1 MSEAARRARARAQTG
16 RGGRRRFVRVLLV
29 IVSVLVIVWA
39 GLGAWFLS
47 DRHRSE
53 PAKSDAIV
61 MLAGADDGRHGVAR
75 DLLRD
80 GYAPELLV
88 SNPDAAGKKKAAE
101 LCRMEAAECFSPMP
115 KTTAGEVRAVREIAE
130 DAEESGDGWES
141 IIVVTNKPHA
151 ARAGAFF
158 RRCLEDAGD
167 GGGPITVRVVSIE
180 GLDISRLP
188 IHVLRET
195 AGFIKE
201 ATVAEAC

>member
-1 MSEAARRARARAQTG
+1 MSAAARRVSARAQQS
-16 RGGRRRFVRVLLV
+16 RRLRRFVRVLLV
-29 IVSVLVIVWA
+29 LVSIAVIVWV

-53 PAKSDAIV
+53 PVASDAIV
-61 MLAGADDGRHGVAR
+61 MLAGADDGRHRVAR
-75 DLLRD
+75 NLLQD

-88 SNPDAAGKKKAAE
+88 SNPDSAGKKKAAK
-101 LCRMEAAECFSPMP
+101 LCRMKATDCFSPMP
-115 KTTAGEVRAVREIAE
+115 KTTAGEVRAVREAAEEAE
-130 DAEESGDGWES
+130 DSGEGWES
-141 IIVVTNKPHA
+141 ILVVTNKPHA

-158 RRCLEDAGD
+158 RRCLEEARED
-167 GGGPITVRVVSIE
+167 GGPIAVRVVSIE
-180 GLDISRLP
+180 GLDKSRLP

>member
-1 MSEAARRARARAQTG
+1 MSAAARRISARAQQS
-16 RGGRRRFVRVLLV
+16 RRLRRFVRVLLV
-29 IVSVLVIVWA
+29 LVCIAVVVWV

-47 DRHRSE
+47 ERHRSE
-53 PAKSDAIV
+53 PVASDAIV
-61 MLAGADDGRHGVAR
+61 MLAGADDGRHRVAR
-75 DLLRD
+75 NLLQD

-88 SNPDAAGKKKAAE
+88 SNPDSAGKKKAAE
-101 LCRMEAAECFSPMP
+101 LCRMKATDCFSPVP
-115 KTTAGEVRAVREIAE
+115 KTTAGEVRAVREAAEGAE
-130 DAEESGDGWES
+130 DSGDGWDS

-158 RRCLEDAGD
+158 RRCLEGAGED
-167 GGGPITVRVVSIE
+167 GGPIAVRVVSIE
-180 GLDISRLP
+180 GLDKSRLP

>member
-1 MSEAARRARARAQTG
+1 MSTAARRISYRRPRNRTL
-16 RGGRRRFVRVLLV
+16 RRFVRVLLV
-29 IVSVLVIVWA
+29 LVSIAVIVWA

-61 MLAGADDGRHGVAR
+61 MLAGADDGRHRVAR
-75 DLLRD
+75 NLLRD

-88 SNPDAAGKKKAAE
+88 SHPDGAGKEEAAE
-101 LCRMEAAECFSPMP
+101 LCRMKATDCFSPTP
-115 KTTAGEVRAVREIAE
+115 KTTAGEVRAVLEAAE
-130 DAEESGDGWES
+130 DAEDSGDGWDS

-151 ARAGAFF
+151 ARAGEFF
-158 RRCLEDAGD
+158 RRCLEEAGED
-167 GGGPITVRVVSIE
+167 GGPIAVRVVSIE
-180 GLDISRLP
+180 GLDKSRLP
-188 IHVLRET
+188 IHVLREA

>member
-1 MSEAARRARARAQTG
+1 MSAAARRVSARAQQS
-16 RGGRRRFVRVLLV
+16 RRLRRFVRVLLV
-29 IVSVLVIVWA
+29 LVCIAVVVWV

-47 DRHRSE
+47 ERHRSE
-53 PAKSDAIV
+53 PVRSDAIV
-61 MLAGADDGRHGVAR
+61 MLAGADDGRHRVAR
-75 DLLRD
+75 NLLQD

-88 SNPDAAGKKKAAE
+88 SNPDSAGKKKAAE
-101 LCRMEAAECFSPMP
+101 LCRMKATDCFSPVP
-115 KTTAGEVRAVREIAE
+115 KTTAGEVRAVREAAEGAE
-130 DAEESGDGWES
+130 DSGDGWDS

-158 RRCLEDAGD
+158 RRCLEEAGED
-167 GGGPITVRVVSIE
+167 GGPIAVRVVSIE
-180 GLDISRLP
+180 GLDKSRLP

>member
-1 MSEAARRARARAQTG
+1 MSEAAGRAPARTE
-16 RGGRRRFVRVLLV
+16 RGGRRRRIVRVLLV
-29 IVSVLVIVWA
+29 FVSVVVIVWA

-53 PAKSDAIV
+53 PARSDAIV
-61 MLAGADDGRHGVAR
+61 MLAGADDGRHSVAR
-75 DLLRD
+75 ELLRD

-101 LCRMEAAECFSPMP
+101 LCTMTATECFSPVP

-158 RRCLEDAGD
+158 RKCLGD
-167 GGGPITVRVVSIE
+167 VGDSGGPIEVRVVGIE

-201 ATVAEAC
+201 AAVSEAC

>member
-1 MSEAARRARARAQTG
+1 MSEAARRISARAQQS
-16 RGGRRRFVRVLLV
+16 RRLRRFVRVLLV
-29 IVSVLVIVWA
+29 LVCLAVVVWV

-53 PAKSDAIV
+53 PVASDAIV
-61 MLAGADDGRHGVAR
+61 MLAGADDGRHRVAR
-75 DLLRD
+75 NLLQD

-88 SNPDAAGKKKAAE
+88 SNPVSAGKKKAAK
-101 LCRMEAAECFSPMP
+101 LCRMKATDCFSPMP
-115 KTTAGEVRAVREIAE
+115 KTTAGEVRAVREAAEEAE
-130 DAEESGDGWES
+130 DSGDGWDS

-158 RRCLEDAGD
+158 RRCLEEAGED
-167 GGGPITVRVVSIE
+167 GGPIAVRVVSIE
-180 GLDISRLP
+180 GLDKSRLP

>member
-1 MSEAARRARARAQTG
+1 MSAVARRISARAQQS
-16 RGGRRRFVRVLLV
+16 RRLRRFVRVLLV
-29 IVSVLVIVWA
+29 LVSIAVVVWV

-53 PAKSDAIV
+53 PVASDAIV
-61 MLAGADDGRHGVAR
+61 MLAGADDGRHRVAR
-75 DLLRD
+75 NLLQD

-88 SNPDAAGKKKAAE
+88 SNPDSAGKKKAAE
-101 LCRMEAAECFSPMP
+101 LCRMKATDCFSPVP
-115 KTTAGEVRAVREIAE
+115 KTTAGEVRAVREAAEEAE
-130 DAEESGDGWES
+130 DSGDGWDS

-158 RRCLEDAGD
+158 RRCLEGSGED
-167 GGGPITVRVVSIE
+167 GGPIVVRVVSIE
-180 GLDISRLP
+180 GLDKSRLP